1 MDYAVLALLAES
13 FFVQEIADV
22 GKLMKEVVMDY
33 VVFSL
38 AFAEKKNNINDR
50 YYIFYHT
57 FFQRRLKDASRLSFM
72 INK

>member
-38 AFAEKKNNINDR
+38 AFAEK
-50 YYIFYHT
+50 
-57 FFQRRLKDASRLSFM
+57 
-72 INK
+72 